1 MSLSQTDRA
10 AETDTEIEADVVTE
24 GERSRSAVGEV
35 HLSRYL
41 LYTVSL
47 PERVV
52 RSTVG
57 VAAGAAREAA
67 HALIPQAFQSSKTY
81 ELVVTNSLKFLV
93 ENVGGVEL
101 KEDTA
106 QSGQIEHFLA
116 RKAVGNFVDLAGVA
130 TLHLSPIW
138 VFAVVSDVAYGSKA
152 YLRELAAELQQR
164 GLIKETSTIDR
175 VDDLLEAIQRT
186 TAETASLIST
196 PPLSVDQLKLTL
208 ERTRAAIAV
217 ADLASL
223 LPEAE
228 LHAHWRAMRGIS
240 TQEGVSLLGVSG
252 AITLHMLGKVET
264 VALGAIA
271 GVEVAGGLLNRNVVG
286 HYVDGLR
293 TVREQGF
300 YHVVRTSGAPYAQAV
315 WRNFATQRE
324 TLTSQIVTGRLFGTL
339 WKSVR
344 KWFRRHPAAAVT
356 ETGPH
361 ALQHASERKL

>member
-1 MSLSQTDRA
+1 
-10 AETDTEIEADVVTE
+10 
-24 GERSRSAVGEV
+24 
-35 HLSRYL
+35 

-57 VAAGAAREAA
+57 VTAGAAREAA

-101 KEDTA
+101 KADNAESVPID
-106 QSGQIEHFLA
+106 HFLA

-152 YLRELAAELQQR
+152 YVRELAAELHQR
-164 GLIKETSTIDR
+164 GLIKETSKIDR

-208 ERTRAAIAV
+208 ERTRAAIAA
-217 ADLASL
+217 ADLAAL

-228 LHAHWRAMRGIS
+228 LHAHWHAMRSIS
-240 TQEGVSLLGVSG
+240 TQERVSLLGVSG
-252 AITLHMLGKVET
+252 ALTLHMLGKVET
-264 VALGAIA
+264 LAVGTIV
-271 GVEVAGGLLNRNVVG
+271 GVEVAGDLLNRNVVG

-300 YHVVRTSGAPYAQAV
+300 YHVVRASGAPYAQAV

-324 TLTSQIVTGRLFGTL
+324 TLTSQIVTGRLFGKL
-339 WKSVR
+339 WTSVR
-344 KWFRRHPAAAVT
+344 KWFRRDPAAALT
-356 ETGPH
+356 EKGPH
-361 ALQHASERKL
+361 SLPNASEQKL